1 MAGSQVSGVYSG
13 IDWGD
18 IIDKIIT
25 SGRTVEKQWK
35 EEQKDI
41 DGKASL
47 YQELQQDLSSLE
59 NTLDPLK
66 MESTFLNKAANV
78 SVKSG
83 SEGFL
88 SVSAAAEADIA
99 KYDIEVISA
108 AQNHMV
114 AGTQVSG
121 GSSKVLGFSGD
132 FSLSVGDFDVTIS
145 VSSDDSLND
154 VVSSINKAIT
164 DKAAEDEVD
173 VPLSAKIMDDTL
185 ILTSSETGSDNAI
198 SVTDTDGVLNQ
209 LGVVDTNGDFSN
221 ELKAAQDAKLK
232 VDGLEVVRSSNT
244 IDDLIKGVTID
255 INGVGSATVDVSLDA
270 GKAVESIK
278 SMVDAYN
285 ATMDWINIRV
295 SEHKDEDAKDGTVQ
309 TRWGLLHGD
318 QLLWSTKQ
326 NMRDIVS
333 KSRSSATE
341 GDYTLLSSI
350 GISTDS
356 HNYGESGKLKFD
368 ESKFMESMLKD
379 PSSVKDL
386 MKSFA
391 SDMKDF
397 TEGMISKSSTTVGGI
412 SAKKGTLINR
422 IDSLETSSDVIDD
435 KIDDLEDRLVLQKAS
450 LQKRYAAMETKL
462 AYLDQN
468 AKYLSYLASDK
479 NKDDN

>member
-1 MAGSQVSGVYSG
+1 MGGSQVSGVYSG

-25 SGRTVEKQWK
+25 SGRTVEGQWHD
-35 EEQKDI
+35 EQKDI
-41 DGKASL
+41 DGKVVL
-47 YQELQQDLSSLE
+47 YKELKQDLSSLKD
-59 NTLDPLK
+59 TLDPLSL
-66 MESTFLNKAANV
+66 ESTFMNKAANV
-78 SVKSG
+78 SVKNG

-88 SVSAAAEADIA
+88 SVSATAEADIA
-99 KYDIEVISA
+99 KYDIEVIAA

-121 GSSKVLGFSGD
+121 GASQALGFSGD
-132 FSLSVGDFDVTIS
+132 FSLSVGDFDVTVS
-145 VSSDDSLND
+145 VSSDDSLED
-154 VVSSINKAIT
+154 VVSAINKAVT
-164 DKAAEDEVD
+164 DKAAKDKVD
-173 VPLSAKIMDDTL
+173 VPLSAKIMDNTL
-185 ILTSSETGSDNAI
+185 VLTSSETGVDNAI
-198 SVTDTDGVLNQ
+198 SVTDTDGILNQ

-221 ELKAAQDAKLK
+221 ELKAAQDADLK
-232 VDGLEVVRSSNT
+232 VDGLEIVRSSNT
-244 IDDLIKGVTID
+244 IDDLIDGVTID
-255 INGVGSATVDVSLDA
+255 INGVGSASVDVSLDA

-326 NMRDIVS
+326 NMRDIAS
-333 KSRSSATE
+333 KSRSSSTE

-356 HNYGESGKLKFD
+356 ANYGESGKLEFD

-397 TEGMISKSSTTVGGI
+397 TESMISESTTTIGGM
-412 SAKKGTLINR
+412 SSKKGTLTNR
-422 IDSLETSSDVIDD
+422 IDSLGKSSDAIDD
-435 KIDDLEDRLVLQKAS
+435 KIDDLEDRLAMQKAS

-462 AYLDQN
+462 ASLDQSS
-468 AKYLSYLASDK
+468 KYLSYLASDDK
-479 NKDDN
+479 NKD